1 MIIQGLKIVLEESDV
16 ATWVRSGLSAVDQ
29 VKELTFG
36 LVPGIAKLGGKFQVG
51 FSVPFETQWSV
62 DVLESGR
69 KLGVR
74 LAHISIGFFGMNAET
89 VSAQVMGALA
99 KKIQNV
105 AGMAVENDVIVIEPA
120 VLLASKNIRLSAPI
134 RRVEVKLGCVEIE
147 V

>member
-1 MIIQGLKIVLEESDV
+1 MIIQSLEIVLEEDDV
-16 ATWVRSGLSAVDQ
+16 AAWVRRGLSAVDQ

-36 LVPGIAKLGGKFQVG
+36 LEPGRVRLGGKFQVG

-74 LAHISIGFFGMNAET
+74 LAHVSVGFFGMSAET
-89 VSAQVMGALA
+89 VSAQVMGALE
-99 KKIQNV
+99 KKMQGV

-120 VLLASKNIRLSAPI
+120 VLLAAKGIRLNASI
-134 RRVEVKLGCVEIE
+134 KRIEVKQGCVKIE